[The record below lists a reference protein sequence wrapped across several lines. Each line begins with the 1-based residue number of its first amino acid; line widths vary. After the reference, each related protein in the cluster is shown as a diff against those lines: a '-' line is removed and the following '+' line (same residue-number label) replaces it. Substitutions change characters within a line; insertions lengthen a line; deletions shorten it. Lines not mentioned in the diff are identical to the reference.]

1 MHASL
6 TASSIIQDDFVQYKI
21 IAKLDERL
29 APSVILQL
37 NLEGNSLITEV
48 VSVTLSFTPKEVKPN
63 IITLNQCYILLCA
76 VGSEFNTNPVVFFL
90 VIDLNLPP
98 SPPPPP
104 PPPPSSVELSL
115 SSALQLYEQSPECL
129 QYAAMSALP
138 WSKELQD
145 SQPSDRLT
153 DHDLS
158 HDFILLNLSKISD
171 ISYNLFSF
179 NSAEV
184 DFNLQLR
191 VCECPTMLRRD
202 VVFVK
207 KYLPSGGNPY
217 PLRSEVTGLCSSVDK
232 LVISLH
238 HDSSSHLPH
247 PGPYL
252 MEHYLLFKSRALF
265 PYAQNPQFPV
275 LAVDHYI
282 SLGPHTHVS
291 FVKSEMLKTGD
302 QAQNGEVS
310 TFGGHFPALPIEDLS
325 GIRFGGLLLYLCEEK
340 LSNDHLKQLNFVTG
354 ASLCLVTRDC
364 KSLVR
369 EVARLDLE
377 EHWKFRLR
385 DEFQTACADDMTPL
399 FFLIGK
405 FEGQ

>member
-1 MHASL
+1 M
-6 TASSIIQDDFVQYKI
+6 
-21 IAKLDERL
+21 
-29 APSVILQL
+29 
-37 NLEGNSLITEV
+37 G
-48 VSVTLSFTPKEVKPN
+48 
-63 IITLNQCYILLCA
+63 
-76 VGSEFNTNPVVFFL
+76 
-90 VIDLNLPP
+90 
-98 SPPPPP
+98 
-104 PPPPSSVELSL
+104 
-115 SSALQLYEQSPECL
+115 
-129 QYAAMSALP
+129 ALP
-138 WSKELQD
+138 WSKELQE
-145 SQPSDRLT
+145 SQPSEKLT
-153 DHDLS
+153 DYDLS

-191 VCECPTMLRRD
+191 VCECPAQLRRD
-202 VVFVK
+202 IVFVK

-252 MEHYLLFKSRALF
+252 MEHYLLFKSRTLF

-291 FVKSEMLKTGD
+291 FVKSEMLRMEDKP
-302 QAQNGEVS
+302 QNGEVNALGS
-310 TFGGHFPALPIEDLS
+310 HFPAIQGNSLHEDLGS
-325 GIRFGGLLLYLCEEK
+325 IRFGGLLLYLCEEK
-340 LSNDHLKQLNFVTG
+340 VSSEHLKQLNFVMG

-385 DEFQTACADDMTPL
+385 DEYQTACADDMTPL

-405 FEGQ
+405 FEGR

>member
-1 MHASL
+1 
-6 TASSIIQDDFVQYKI
+6 
-21 IAKLDERL
+21 
-29 APSVILQL
+29 
-37 NLEGNSLITEV
+37 
-48 VSVTLSFTPKEVKPN
+48 
-63 IITLNQCYILLCA
+63 
-76 VGSEFNTNPVVFFL
+76 
-90 VIDLNLPP
+90 
-98 SPPPPP
+98 
-104 PPPPSSVELSL
+104 
-115 SSALQLYEQSPECL
+115 
-129 QYAAMSALP
+129 MSALP
-138 WSKELQD
+138 WSKELEEN
-145 SQPSDRLT
+145 QPSSRLT
-153 DHDLS
+153 DYDLS

-191 VCECPTMLRRD
+191 VCECPTKLRKD
-202 VVFVK
+202 LAFVK

-217 PLRSEVTGLCSSVDK
+217 PLRSDVTGLCTSVDK

-252 MEHYLLFKSRALF
+252 MEHYLLFKSQVLF
-265 PYAQNPQFPV
+265 PYAQSPQFPV
-275 LAVDHYI
+275 LVVDNYI

-291 FVKSEMLKTGD
+291 FVKSEMLRVENGSSCS
-302 QAQNGEVS
+302 QNGEVNALS
-310 TFGGHFPALPIEDLS
+310 GGHLPALQSNTSPLPLKDLS

-340 LSNDHLKQLNFVTG
+340 VSSEHLKQLNFVTG

-377 EHWKFRLR
+377 ESWKFRLR
-385 DEFQTACADDMTPL
+385 DEYQTACADDMTPL

-405 FEGQ
+405 FEGGGQ

>member
-1 MHASL
+1 M
-6 TASSIIQDDFVQYKI
+6 TY
-21 IAKLDERL
+21 
-29 APSVILQL
+29 
-37 NLEGNSLITEV
+37 
-48 VSVTLSFTPKEVKPN
+48 
-63 IITLNQCYILLCA
+63 LC
-76 VGSEFNTNPVVFFL
+76 SPP
-90 VIDLNLPP
+90 LPP
-98 SPPPPP
+98 SLF
-104 PPPPSSVELSL
+104 SSVDLSL

-129 QYAAMSALP
+129 HYAAMSALP
-138 WSKELQD
+138 WSKELED
-145 SQPSDRLT
+145 GLPTDGLT
-153 DHDLS
+153 DYDLS

-171 ISYNLFSF
+171 ISYNQFSF

-191 VCECPTMLRRD
+191 VCECPTKLRKD
-202 VVFVK
+202 LVFVK

-217 PLRSEVTGLCSSVDK
+217 PLHSEVTGLCSCVDK

-252 MEHYLLFKSRALF
+252 MEHYLLFKSQVLF
-265 PYAQNPQFPV
+265 PYAQSPQFPV
-275 LAVDHYI
+275 LAVDHY
-282 SLGPHTHVS
+282 STLGPHTHVS
-291 FVKSEMLKTGD
+291 FVKSEMLKMEN
-302 QAQNGEVS
+302 QASCPQNGEVS
-310 TFGGHFPALPIEDLS
+310 SFGSHFASVRGNTLPLPLEDLS
-325 GIRFGGLLLYLCEEK
+325 DVRFGGLLLYLCEEK
-340 LSNDHLKQLNFVTG
+340 VSSEHLKRLSFVTG

-377 EHWKFRLR
+377 ECWKFRLR
-385 DEFQTACADDMTPL
+385 DEYQTACADDMTPL